1 MNIFKATADFEHW
14 LAGQLPII
22 RQDLAL
28 KHQHMA
34 EAAFPFFRATFY
46 RWLQL
51 WPELC
56 ADLAKAPAVLGVGDL
71 HIENFGTW
79 RDEEGRL
86 IWGVNDLDEAWP
98 APYTLDLVRLTTS
111 VYVAIEEEH
120 LNLTKRVAAE
130 AIEKAIVTP
139 WPRAA
144 KRLSWRKSIAGCA
157 CWPSASSATH
167 CNSGISSSIWRRT
180 PPSHRKKCANCW
192 RVRFH
197 RRGKAIY

>member
-1 MNIFKATADFEHW
+1 MNIFKATANFEHW
-14 LAGQLPII
+14 LARQLPII

-28 KHQHMA
+28 KHQHKA
-34 EAAFPFFRATFY
+34 EAEFPFFRATFY

-56 ADLAKAPAVLGVGDL
+56 GHLAKAPAVLGVGDL

-98 APYTLDLVRLTTS
+98 APYTLDLVRLTNS
-111 VYVAIEEEH
+111 VYVAIGEEH

-130 AIEKAIVTP
+130 AIRVIVTP
-139 WPRAA
+139 WPPGAR
-144 KRLSWRKSIAGCA
+144 RLSWRSEEHTSELQSQSNIVCRLLLEKKKKQ
-157 CWPSASSATH
+157 
-167 CNSGISSSIWRRT
+167 NSNNAVLI
-180 PPSHRKKCANCW
+180 P
-192 RVRFH
+192 RFH
-197 RRGKAIY
+197 ASCCDSV